1 MKKTLNSAPKL
12 KLHRETLRGLT
23 STNLADAA
31 GAATTAPCTQT
42 CYSDCHQFSCRT
54 TC

>member
-1 MKKTLNSAPKL
+1 MKKTTSSTLKL

-23 STNLADAA
+23 STQLADVA
-31 GAATTAPCTQT
+31 GVATTAPCTQT
-42 CYSDCHQFSCRT
+42 CYSDCHQFSCRS